1 MKVLVIGDTIIDSDI
16 YVNVIG
22 TSLETPTLKTQYL
35 NEEVK
40 LGGAAAVGKHLA
52 HLGAEVDMLTACNEQ
67 YAALFESANIGLINV
82 DNKFSCIKSRIWVQ
96 KADQKYKY
104 LQINKDV
111 ELTRNFSV
119 ETSNYYDCLHIIKEK
134 NYQKII
140 ISDYRRGIVTDDV
153 INQVK
158 QSGIMAIGA
167 AQQSDMEPVL
177 DRLLGLDLIVCNEEE
192 AKSISL
198 EGQNV
203 CVTMGAQGCKFGGKL
218 YASEPLQIL
227 NSVGA
232 GDAFLSAL
240 AFSGD
245 AEFANSYAKNY
256 LLQLNN
262 ESETV
267 DKR

>member
-22 TSLETPTLKTQYL
+22 TSLETPTLKTQYVH
-35 NEEVK
+35 EEVK
-40 LGGAAAVGKHLA
+40 LGGAAAVAKHLVQ
-52 HLGAEVDMLTACNEQ
+52 LGAEVDMFTACNEQ
-67 YAALFESANIGLINV
+67 YAALFEIANIGLINV

-104 LQINKDV
+104 LQINRDV
-111 ELTRNFSV
+111 ELTKYSSL
-119 ETSNYYDCLHIIKEK
+119 ETSKLNDCLHIIKEK
-134 NYQKII
+134 NYQKIL
-140 ISDYRRGIVTDDV
+140 ISDYRRGIVTDDA

-158 QSGIMAIGA
+158 QSGVMAIGA

-177 DRLLGLDLIVCNEEE
+177 NRLLGLDLIVCNQEE

-203 CVTMGAQGCKFGGKL
+203 CVTMGEQGCKFGDKF
-218 YASEPLQIL
+218 YASEPIKII

-245 AEFANSYAKNY
+245 AEFANAYAKNY
-256 LLQLNN
+256 LLQLND

>member
-16 YVNVIG
+16 FVNVIG

-35 NEEVK
+35 NEEIK
-40 LGGAAAVGKHLA
+40 LGGAAAVAKHLVQ
-52 HLGAEVDMLTACNEQ
+52 LGAEVDMFTACNEQ
-67 YAALFESANIGLINV
+67 YAVLFENSNIGLINV
-82 DNKFSCIKSRIWVQ
+82 DNEFSCIKSRIWVQ

-111 ELTRNFSV
+111 DLTKTPSLETPTHNNF
-119 ETSNYYDCLHIIKEK
+119 THIIAEK
-134 NYQKII
+134 NYHKII
-140 ISDYRRGIVTDDV
+140 ISDYRRGIVTDEV

-158 QSGIMAIGA
+158 QSGIFAIGA

-177 DRLLGLDLIVCNEEE
+177 NRLLGLDLIVCNEEE
-192 AKSISL
+192 AQSISL

-203 CVTMGAQGCKFGGKL
+203 CVTLGEQGCKFRDKL
-218 YASEPLQIL
+218 YSAKPIKVI

-232 GDAFLSAL
+232 GDAFLSAF

-245 AEFANSYAKNY
+245 AQFANSYARNY
-256 LLQLNN
+256 LLQLND